1 MPSLEKSGLVSKG
14 LSLGCGDA
22 DNLADAAFEKD
33 SRQQNCV
40 LIFVERKEEP
50 TRKQLAAVFSIVCDV
65 RLNNCMSL
73 WTIL

>member
-1 MPSLEKSGLVSKG
+1 MRTKMSWLMPLLEKSGLVSKG

-22 DNLADAAFEKD
+22 DNLTDAAFEKD

-50 TRKQLAAVFSIVCDV
+50 TRKQLTAVFS
-65 RLNNCMSL
+65 
-73 WTIL
+73 

>member
-1 MPSLEKSGLVSKG
+1 MRTKMSWLMPSLEKSGLVSKG

-40 LIFVERKEEP
+40 LIFVERKKERKEEP
-50 TRKQLAAVFSIVCDV
+50 TRKQLAAVFS
-65 RLNNCMSL
+65 
-73 WTIL
+73 